1 MSPAPLAASIA
12 VAICSTRTTVNDP
25 VLWILPHSFILLPFS
40 EKIVPENIWSV
51 WLFFYFV
58 FFKFKLNLY
67 LYGTGSGPRVKKC
80 LLSSDF

>member
-58 FFKFKLNLY
+58 FLSLNSTY
-67 LYGTGSGPRVKKC
+67 IYTEPDPGHV
-80 LLSSDF
+80 